1 MTRTRSLIV
10 AGLLAS
16 GGVLAATILPRHAG
30 PAARPGPTSD
40 AQRREAVAMAGPSFH
55 VEWSADTGRDG
66 AAHINGF
73 VYNDNDRP
81 ADRLVLRIDEL
92 DASGRLVQTVLK
104 ELDDSIAGLS
114 HARFVVRLDDP
125 AASYNVSVESLDF
138 VDWARRPLSLDEPP
152 TTDTDQ
158 VPASS

>member
-1 MTRTRSLIV
+1 
-10 AGLLAS
+10 
-16 GGVLAATILPRHAG
+16 
-30 PAARPGPTSD
+30 
-40 AQRREAVAMAGPSFH
+40 MAGPSFH

-158 VPASS
+158 VLASS